1 MALHNGNDVL
11 MCRIFP
17 SNLGDVALR
26 WFDRLEHGSIHSWTE
41 LAEAFTT
48 RFITNTRKPKKVDSL
63 MALAMRSGESLK
75 SYSARYWE
83 TYNEID
89 RCGEDVAIS
98 QFRFGLPVGSKL
110 RQSLAKKPPPDM
122 SNLMSRI
129 EQHVRVEEDGLQ
141 PQKQPGDN
149 VVVQK
154 KSAQPETSRA
164 QRNPKQMGPVTRE
177 SFQAINT
184 TFKEPI
190 FKILPQIKNKPY
202 FVWPARLGGD
212 SASRES
218 MPYCAYHREKG
229 HLTET
234 CRNYKALLEE
244 LVRDGHLHQFVDSA
258 KHQQQRVHDL
268 KPKAPIGTID
278 VIHSHARADNLRTET
293 RAAAHLREIFQVSE
307 GVTPAPKRLRK
318 EMTEEII
325 FTDRDLEGVQ
335 LPHSDALVVTM
346 QIGDFEVKRIL
357 IDPGSSAEIMYD
369 SLFKGLGL
377 KHKDLDRKVDP
388 LYGFSGESV
397 MPVGRVTVKVHA
409 GTISSPTDFWVLN
422 SYSPYNAILGRPWL
436 HKMKAVPSMLHQR
449 LRFPTPEGIMEV
461 RGDQV
466 TAKQCLI
473 AAAHQKGA
481 ISYGPEPETRPAK

>member
-1 MALHNGNDVL
+1 MALHNGNDIL
-11 MCRIFP
+11 MCCIFP
-17 SNLGDVALR
+17 SSLGDVALR
-26 WFDRLEHGSIHSWTE
+26 CFDRLEHGSIHSWTE
-41 LAEAFTT
+41 LSEAFTT
-48 RFITNTRKPKKVDSL
+48 RFITNTRKPKEVDSL
-63 MALAMRSGESLK
+63 MALAMRSGENLK

-89 RCGEDVAIS
+89 RCGEDIAIS

-110 RQSLAKKPPPDM
+110 RQSLTKKPPPNM

-141 PQKQPGDN
+141 PQKQPDDN
-149 VVVQK
+149 ILAQK
-154 KSAQPETSRA
+154 KSVQPETSRV
-164 QRNPKQMGPVTRE
+164 QRKPKQPEPVTRE

-190 FKILPQIKNKPY
+190 FRILPQIKEKPY
-202 FVWPARLGGD
+202 FVWLAKMGGD
-212 SASRES
+212 PSFRES
-218 MPYCAYHREKG
+218 KPFCTYHREKG
-229 HLTET
+229 HLTEN

-244 LVRDGHLHQFVDSA
+244 LVRDGHLRQFIDST
-258 KHQQQRVHDL
+258 KHQQQREHIP

-278 VIHSHARADNLRTET
+278 VIHSYARADNLRAET
-293 RAAAHLREIFQVSE
+293 RTAAHLREVFQVSE
-307 GVTPAPKRLRK
+307 GVTPVPKRLKK
-318 EMTEEII
+318 ETTEEII

-377 KHKDLDRKVDP
+377 EHKDLDRKVDP

-409 GTISSPTDFWVLN
+409 GTVSSPTEFWVLN

-436 HKMKAVPSMLHQR
+436 HKMRAVPSTLHQR
-449 LRFPTPEGIMEV
+449 LRFPTLEGIMEV

-466 TAKQCLI
+466 IAKQCLI
-473 AAAHQKGA
+473 AVAHQKGVA
-481 ISYGPEPETRPAK
+481 AYGPELESRPDK